1 MAAPDAARLAGNL
14 ATVRERI
21 RSAGGSG
28 IQVIAVTK
36 THPLEVLEDAVA
48 AGCDGLGE
56 NYVQEI
62 VAKLA
67 GGPPPGPLHMI
78 GTVQSNKVR
87 RIAGVVSLWQSVDRE
102 SVIAEI
108 GRRAATGGC
117 ADVLLQVNAA
127 GEEGKGGC
135 TPAEID
141 ALRGTA
147 ERHGVRVLGLMTV
160 GPTEGGL
167 AAAEPVFRLV
177 RRLCDEGGMG
187 VCSMGMSADYELA
200 VACGSTMVRIGS
212 ALLGSRT

>member
-1 MAAPDAARLAGNL
+1 MAAPDAARIAGNL
-14 ATVRERI
+14 AAVRERI
-21 RSAGGSG
+21 MAAGGSG
-28 IQVIAVTK
+28 VQVIAVTK
-36 THPLEVLEDAVA
+36 THPRAVLDDAMA

-78 GTVQSNKVR
+78 GTIQSNKVR

-108 GRRAATGGC
+108 GRRAETGGC
-117 ADVLLQVNAA
+117 VDVLLQVNPA
-127 GEEGKGGC
+127 GEAGKGGC
-135 TPAEID
+135 APGQVD
-141 ALRGTA
+141 SLRETA
-147 ERHGVRVLGLMTV
+147 GRHGVRVLGLMTV
-160 GPTEGGL
+160 GPTEGGH

-177 RRLCDEGGMG
+177 RRLCDEGGLG